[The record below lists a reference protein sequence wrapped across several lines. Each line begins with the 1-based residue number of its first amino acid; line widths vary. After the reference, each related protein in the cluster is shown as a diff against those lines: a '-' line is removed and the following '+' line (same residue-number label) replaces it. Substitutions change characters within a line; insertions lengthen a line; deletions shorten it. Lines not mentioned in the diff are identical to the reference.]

1 VIVPLIEEAIKPVG
15 VWLLGVRSLTPAE
28 GFTAGVLSG
37 AGYALFESLA
47 LSSSAEAWAPMVFA
61 RMGAAVIHILN
72 TGMVGWALVLAW
84 REGRYLRLAATYL
97 AAVLI
102 HSLWNTLA
110 LAAAL
115 SELLKTLGGSADLPL
130 LDLAGRT
137 APYALVALAVLGFFG
152 LLWLNRRIFK
162 NQREEQPSEGAAYPA
177 PTEP

>member
-1 VIVPLIEEAIKPVG
+1 
-15 VWLLGVRSLTPAE
+15 LTPAE

-47 LSSSAEAWAPMVFA
+47 LSSSAEEWAPLVFA

-84 REGRYLRLAATYL
+84 REGRYLQLAATYL

-110 LAAAL
+110 LSAAL
-115 SELLKTLGGSADLPL
+115 SELLKPLAGAEALPL
-130 LDLAGRT
+130 IDLAGQV
-137 APYALVALAVLGFFG
+137 APYVLAALAAFCFFT
-152 LLWLNRRIFK
+152 LLWLNRRILK
-162 NQREEQPSEGAAYPA
+162 NQPAEHISEGAAYPA